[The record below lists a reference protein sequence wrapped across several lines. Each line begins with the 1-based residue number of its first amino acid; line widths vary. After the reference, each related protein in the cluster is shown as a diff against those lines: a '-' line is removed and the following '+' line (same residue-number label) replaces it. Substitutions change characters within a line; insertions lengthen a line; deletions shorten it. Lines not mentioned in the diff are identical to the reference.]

1 MSVEVIAEVGV
12 NHDGNFSLACDLVDQ
27 LSNVGTDVIKFQS
40 FSAADLVTD
49 YGHTANYQRVGKF
62 QDSSQ
67 YEMLSRL
74 ELSLS
79 QFCDLKQRCEHMSME
94 FMSTPFS
101 IQWLDSLVGLGM
113 RRIKIPS
120 GEVTNIPYIEYV
132 GSVGLPVI
140 MSTGMCNLLE
150 VQNAMEALLTSGLNL
165 SAITLLHCTSNYPAR
180 IEDAN
185 LRSIKTLQTEFGCKV
200 GYSDHCESMLA
211 ACVAVTLGATMIER
225 HVTYNCDAD
234 GPDHRSSLDVSQFSN
249 YVASIRET
257 ESLLGSPDKVPAI
270 LEVETAVVARK
281 SIVAARDLSPGTIIT
296 ADSLAYKRP
305 GNGLSPAMFKE
316 LIGRTLTTG
325 LAKDEQICLDH
336 IK

>member
-1 MSVEVIAEVGV
+1 VSVEIIAEIGV
-12 NHDGNFSLACDLVDQ
+12 NHDGNFSLACNLVDQ
-27 LSNVGTDVIKFQS
+27 LATSAIDVIKFQS

-49 YGHTANYQRVGKF
+49 YGQTADYQRIGKF

-67 YEMLSRL
+67 YEMLSKL
-74 ELSLS
+74 EFTLSE
-79 QFCDLKQRCEHMSME
+79 FGDLKQRCDHLNME

-120 GEVTNIPYIEYV
+120 GEVTNIPYLEYA
-132 GSVGLPVI
+132 GHVGLPVI

-150 VQNAMEALLTSGLNL
+150 VKNAMEALQSSGLNL
-165 SAITLLHCTSNYPAR
+165 TDITLLHCTSNYPAK

-185 LRSIKTLQTEFGCKV
+185 LRSITTLQSEFGCKV
-200 GYSDHCESMLA
+200 GYSDHSESMLA

-225 HVTYNCDAD
+225 HVTYDCDAD
-234 GPDHRSSLDVSQFSN
+234 GPDHRSSLDLSQFSN

-257 ESLLGSPDKVPAI
+257 ECLLGRSDKEPAI
-270 LEVETAVVARK
+270 REHETSVVARK
-281 SIVAARDLSPGTIIT
+281 SIVAARNLSAGTVIS
-296 ADSLAYKRP
+296 ADMLAYKRP
-305 GNGLSPAMFKE
+305 GSGLSPSMYKE
-316 LIGRTLTTG
+316 LIGRTLITD
-325 LAKDEQICLDH
+325 LSKDEQICLDH